1 MSDKPILVCTSV
13 NDIKAARNIANELLT
28 KKYSPCINIV
38 SNNESIYVW
47 NNDIE
52 TTNEYILFIK
62 SVKSK
67 FKNIEKLILTMHP
80 YEIHSPGRTRTA
92 DLVINSHSLY
102 QLSYRGISSE

>member
-1 MSDKPILVCTSV
+1 MMSDKPILVCTSV

-28 KKYSPCINIV
+28 KKYSPCINIL

-67 FKNIEKLILTMHP
+67 FKNIEKLILAIHP
-80 YEIHSPGRTRTA
+80 YEIPEILA
-92 DLVINSHSLY
+92 IDINHINMKYLKWMLDY
-102 QLSYRGISSE
+102 ID

>member
-1 MSDKPILVCTSV
+1 MSDEPILVCTSV
-13 NDIKAARNIANELLT
+13 NDIKVARDIANTLLT

-67 FKNIEKLILTMHP
+67 FKNIEKLILAMHP
-80 YEIHSPGRTRTA
+80 YEIPE
-92 DLVINSHSLY
+92 I
-102 QLSYRGISSE
+102 LSIDIHNVNKKYLKWMLDNIRL

>member
-67 FKNIEKLILTMHP
+67 FKNIEKLILAMHP
-80 YEIHSPGRTRTA
+80 YEIPEILA
-92 DLVINSHSLY
+92 IDINHINMKYLKWVLDY
-102 QLSYRGISSE
+102 ID

>member
-1 MSDKPILVCTSV
+1 MSDEPILVCTSV
-13 NDIKAARNIANELLT
+13 NDIKVARDIANTLLT

-67 FKNIEKLILTMHP
+67 FKNIEKLILAMHP
-80 YEIHSPGRTRTA
+80 YEIPEILA
-92 DLVINSHSLY
+92 IDINHINMKYLKWMLDY
-102 QLSYRGISSE
+102 LD

>member
-1 MSDKPILVCTSV
+1 MSDEPILVCTSV
-13 NDIKAARNIANELLT
+13 NDIKVARDIANTLLT

-67 FKNIEKLILTMHP
+67 FKNIEKLILAMHP
-80 YEIHSPGRTRTA
+80 YEIPEILA
-92 DLVINSHSLY
+92 IDINHINMKYLKWVLDY
-102 QLSYRGISSE
+102 ID

>member
-38 SNNESIYVW
+38 SNNESIYVC

-67 FKNIEKLILTMHP
+67 FKNIEKLILAMHP
-80 YEIHSPGRTRTA
+80 YEIPEILA
-92 DLVINSHSLY
+92 IDINHINMKYLKWMLDY
-102 QLSYRGISSE
+102 LD

>member
-13 NDIKAARNIANELLT
+13 NDIKTARDIANKLLT

-38 SNNESIYVW
+38 SNNESVYVW

-52 TTNEYILFIK
+52 TTNEYLLFIK

-67 FKNIEKLILTMHP
+67 FKNIEKLILAMHP
-80 YEIHSPGRTRTA
+80 
-92 DLVINSHSLY
+92 
-102 QLSYRGISSE
+102 